1 MTRML
6 RRAAGVLTL
15 LGLMAAGACGSVPA
29 SEARPIVSGAHVEG
43 GDWFVQTGCTQCH
56 SVSVYG
62 IQPPGATAPDLS
74 VAVEDVPRR
83 FGRSLDDFFVS
94 PTGTMA
100 MVLATAIPLTDAER
114 RVAIEK
120 LKDAY
125 RHRQEAAGAGRPRA
139 SH

>member
-1 MTRML
+1 MTHL
-6 RRAAGVLTL
+6 KLAGGLLAA
-15 LGLMAAGACGSVPA
+15 LGLIAASACGSVPV
-29 SEARPIVSGAHVEG
+29 SEARPVVAAQHAEGA
-43 GDWFVQTGCTQCH
+43 DWFVQTGCSRCH

-62 IQPPGATAPDLS
+62 IQNPGATAPDLS

-100 MVLATAIPLTDAER
+100 MVLATAIPMTEGER

-125 RHRQEAAGAGRPRA
+125 RHHQEAAGSGQPMA